1 MTMSLRKQS
10 TQPPVQAERKS
21 ASLDAI
27 FADPRDTSRAWA
39 AIRAGRAPQEDQG
52 IVQME
57 RRGSQPLQ
65 SGNCWWLQRNYL
77 TVEAKLFVTD
87 KLLCSAQL
95 PDA

>member
-27 FADPRDTSRAWA
+27 FADPRDMSRGWA
-39 AIRAGRAPQEDQG
+39 SILAGRAPQEEG